1 MKLSQGAPGQRLFLS
16 APVRLASCVH
26 AAWAGASNVY
36 YGRNCGSPTDAD
48 TVDLGA
54 MKKGVRTDGVKLR
67 VNRGLIVLND
77 LDSGDVWDID
87 RNQVKIDNWNSV
99 IPPPQT
105 DDKNKKKDENLVDD
119 QVSRTPPKAQPD
131 NLQVRPGRTSTLHV
145 LDNDS
150 DSQGSI
156 LAISPGDVS
165 QPGVAGHRDER
176 LGRRA
181 DRPGHRPRGGQ
192 RHVLVRLHRQ
202 QRHDGQE
209 RPGHRQGHR
218 PHRRVRGQHRRRSCA
233 RVRRSWPRRS
243 TPSSPDGSV
252 RVGVVADWRDAENDP
267 IQVSAVD
274 PTTTGVDGSGALT
287 VKAQV
292 NKGDQVV
299 KYQVDDGRGGTQQ
312 ASVTLDV
319 LSEQDSKAVP
329 PKTQPDVLRAVVGK
343 PVQLQPL
350 GNDIAGADPTD
361 PQARMRLAQA
371 VKGPGQLTLDTNLDT
386 NVLTVTGQTP
396 GTSTVTYAAQV
407 GSGVSVGRIRVDILP
422 NPSVDLPPVATPD
435 AAVLRGQTPVIA
447 DVLSNDYSPRS
458 DVLVVQRVVTGD
470 AWLRVSV
477 VQGRWV
483 RVEATAPA
491 RR

>member
-1 MKLSQGAPGQRLFLS
+1 
-16 APVRLASCVH
+16 
-26 AAWAGASNVY
+26 
-36 YGRNCGSPTDAD
+36 
-48 TVDLGA
+48 

-87 RNQVKIDNWNSV
+87 RNKVKIDNWNSV

-105 DDKNKKKDENLVDD
+105 DNKNKKKDENLVDD
-119 QVSRTPPKAQPD
+119 EVSRTPPKAQPD

-165 QPGVAGHRDER
+165 QPAAPGITTSASADGQTVQVTVPEEASGTFSFDYTVNNGTTAKNGRATAKVTVRIVGAEINTPPKLRAGQAKLATAKYPVVAG
-176 LGRRA
+176 
-181 DRPGHRPRGGQ
+181 
-192 RHVLVRLHRQ
+192 
-202 QRHDGQE
+202 
-209 RPGHRQGHR
+209 
-218 PHRRVRGQHRRRSCA
+218 
-233 RVRRSWPRRS
+233 
-243 TPSSPDGSV
+243 GSV

-287 VKAQV
+287 VRAQV

-299 KYQVDDGRGGTQQ
+299 QYQVDDGRGGTQQ

-407 GSGVSVGRIRVDILP
+407 GSGVSVGRIRVDIMP
-422 NPSVDLPPVATPD
+422 NPLGGPAARRDARRGRAARPD
-435 AAVLRGQTPVIA
+435 AGHRRRALQRLQPAQRRPRRPACRHGRRLAAGLGRAGAVGPRRGDRA
-447 DVLSNDYSPRS
+447 
-458 DVLVVQRVVTGD
+458 
-470 AWLRVSV
+470 
-477 VQGRWV
+477 
-483 RVEATAPA
+483 A